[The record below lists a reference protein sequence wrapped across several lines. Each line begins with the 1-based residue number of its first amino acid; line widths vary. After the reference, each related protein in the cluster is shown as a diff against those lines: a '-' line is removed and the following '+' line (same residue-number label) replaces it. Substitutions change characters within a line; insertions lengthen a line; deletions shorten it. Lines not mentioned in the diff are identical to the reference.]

1 MTSSRDKAFCP
12 WLVIKPSGHV
22 GFEFFEEWNQS
33 AHFGIDKVFYQ
44 RYG

>member
-1 MTSSRDKAFCP
+1 M
-12 WLVIKPSGHV
+12 WLWLRLLLLLGECDHV
-22 GFEFFEEWNQS
+22 GFEFFDERSES

>member
-1 MTSSRDKAFCP
+1 
-12 WLVIKPSGHV
+12 V
-22 GFEFFEEWNQS
+22 GFEFFDERSES